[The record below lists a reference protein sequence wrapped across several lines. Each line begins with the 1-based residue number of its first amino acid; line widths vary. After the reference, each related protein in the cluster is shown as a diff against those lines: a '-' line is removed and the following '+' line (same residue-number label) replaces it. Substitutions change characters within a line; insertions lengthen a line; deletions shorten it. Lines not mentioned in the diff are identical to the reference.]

1 MEDKQSEGN
10 GNDCELP
17 AVDNDQLQTSEADMT
32 KQLKRIRPLLP
43 PIVPSAFTE
52 SSGASASELSKEL
65 IKMGAVTSFFPPT
78 DSSERGLP
86 TPQLSNI
93 VATVDMG
100 CKLDLKKIVLRVR
113 NAEYNPAR
121 FPAVILRIRD
131 PRTTSLVFSTGKM
144 VCVGA
149 RTEDMCHLA
158 CRKYVRIMQK
168 LDFDAKFQD
177 FKIEN
182 MTASFD
188 MRFPI
193 HLERLSLA
201 HAQFCTY
208 EPELFAGLVYRM
220 VNPRVVLIIFVSGKV
235 TILGAKSRKD
245 LDEAFTNIC
254 PVLKSFP
261 IKQYLYDEKAKIEGF
276 HAKLTRLVQVKNGT
290 VGIDV
295 IFLVAPASCS
305 SQRNV
310 TMVQLYVSGCGDE
323 FPWNKEL
330 RAMDNCTAIY
340 SQPHRQLIKLECH
353 VLGVGQLKELYEGLQ
368 LSDLLDYTHCLTGYV
383 ADQLVLEEICKIVSD
398 LRKRNPELI
407 YVCDPVMGDNG
418 RFVNYVSKSLLTTYA
433 DELVPMADIITPN
446 QFELEVLT
454 EVKVKCEDD
463 VILAMKKL
471 LNTVPKVVVT
481 STELDVNSNKLCGY
495 FGERSDGDR
504 LVFHKFEVERFEE
517 RFVGTGD
524 LFSSLLLVWLHKS
537 NGCLV
542 TAVSKAQA
550 SVQDVLKLTRNHS
563 RQIHPYGELTPKSL
577 ELRIV
582 QSKNH
587 LISPKSSVKIIP
599 KKIDL

>member
-1 MEDKQSEGN
+1 MSAKCSTEMEDKQSEGN

-254 PVLKSFP
+254 PVLKSFRKQNGRMKQHYKEMLMLAVSQSVMDSAIKLNKEDRLLRKDVMSA

-340 SQPHRQLIKLECH
+340 SQPHRQLIKLEC
-353 VLGVGQLKELYEGLQ
+353 KP
-368 LSDLLDYTHCLTGYV
+368 
-383 ADQLVLEEICKIVSD
+383 IK
-398 LRKRNPELI
+398 N
-407 YVCDPVMGDNG
+407 
-418 RFVNYVSKSLLTTYA
+418 
-433 DELVPMADIITPN
+433 
-446 QFELEVLT
+446 
-454 EVKVKCEDD
+454 
-463 VILAMKKL
+463 
-471 LNTVPKVVVT
+471 
-481 STELDVNSNKLCGY
+481 
-495 FGERSDGDR
+495 
-504 LVFHKFEVERFEE
+504 VE
-517 RFVGTGD
+517 
-524 LFSSLLLVWLHKS
+524 FSV
-537 NGCLV
+537 
-542 TAVSKAQA
+542 
-550 SVQDVLKLTRNHS
+550 R
-563 RQIHPYGELTPKSL
+563 
-577 ELRIV
+577 
-582 QSKNH
+582 
-587 LISPKSSVKIIP
+587 
-599 KKIDL
+599 